1 MSNISILAAKGA
13 QNKNNSILNTESSS
27 STLSKLVAGEKT
39 DNMIAEEERAKNQGG
54 FFGGIGY
61 FFEKIGLGFL
71 SGIEGIWDYAAGG
84 LAKLFGAD
92 DWAEQQFANDWVDY
106 NHADEWFNP
115 SDGWKTAG
123 DVAGGIGTSLPA
135 IAGVAAAGAI
145 AYFSGGTL
153 APVAAGL
160 ISASIAGLGAAGN
173 ATKEAYRETGELTG
187 KEFGYGA
194 LVGVTEGVIEGVS
207 AGIGVGTG
215 QVVKGIS
222 KSFGKEV
229 AESAT
234 RQTLG
239 KAMIKGFIGEAF
251 EEGVAEMITPV
262 WKRLTYDPNAKNA
275 TAQEIGY
282 AALIGGLSGAL
293 MGGFDVS
300 VRNISSTSRGNTI
313 AAEGKSNDVL
323 NMAQQLSEYETENN
337 TGYEQFQVVKNTLSE
352 LQTSLQKTGGQVSTL
367 RQKMLLGVLEQANTS
382 AAFTPFVAQSAR
394 NIVNNA
400 EVIAQ
405 KLSSYGYTDANGKAV
420 TFTAEQ
426 ITEGIDVNKP
436 QSFVTALKTNAVL
449 RTLAVADATGRLS
462 LDSAKFKQ
470 ATLMGQQLASQVDLN
485 RFIETATD
493 SELKAVGEKLG
504 IENWQGITS
513 DEFNSKIIDF
523 VNNGGVETYRKE
535 RLIVKDIQN
544 IDPTT
549 ATSIPKLI
557 NIKEDGAVRYTK
569 NGTDIAVIKN
579 GDTYRIYDY
588 ESGRLTKTLTKA
600 EVNKILREI
609 NSHQQEA
616 AGAVTKELEKQS
628 ELARQASEI
637 DAYARENIKDYA
649 KLNESNKSMIRAI
662 IRQGRAAG
670 VADDFLLTTARV
682 SARSGLNIVFNKEAS
697 FVTASGTYADGAIDL
712 KNNRIIIN
720 PEAKTRTGE
729 MILIHELTHA
739 VYNNNGV
746 LTVAEGLKSMSNAEK
761 EAIRKRYKA
770 IGKGGAVEVSDEINA
785 HFAEQ
790 TLANKNILERLVA
803 DKPTVKEKILSFFKK
818 STTDYSEDTKLT
830 GAAKK
835 LYNQY
840 KKLFDEFAARNQQG
854 NLLENQAQI
863 ADSKAFA
870 LANDDKNSYNS
881 QKGAVDYGKE
891 TSKTNQTTE
900 NSETIRRNDV
910 RSDSGQRVISVFN
923 DYGTIRQLSE
933 IVKNAKTAEKIGE
946 IFSEIY
952 TKPQTETQ
960 ENLAWHA
967 ENEDITIYFAKPR
980 NNSANIYSY
989 DGKNLIVNE
998 NISEKNLVDIL
1009 NKEKPIK
1016 RIISSD
1022 KIAHISSERWSRFI
1036 SSQPNAYLTR
1046 IPIQQFLDMTT
1057 EDYVTQRQLNAR
1069 SSQISKKLS
1078 VETIK
1083 NKADEFM
1090 YLEIDLK
1097 NKRVTNHEGRHRMT
1111 ALLNAG
1117 NAFADV
1123 FVIPVND
1130 TGVESYGNIEVQGQF
1145 NTDKHNLGLVR
1156 AKSAKFANA
1165 INEVFRKDDGNIRY
1179 ALPETDSKGNAL
1191 TTAQR
1196 EYFKDS
1202 KVVDNDGKLLINY
1215 HGTDADFTVFDNS
1228 KSLKSIIEGGLYFTT
1243 DRQNAEAY
1251 ASRQG
1256 NQGRVIEAYL
1266 NITGYLDLTNTSQ
1279 EYVSDVIEH
1288 IPPDQIELAEK
1299 INLELYGGFSFV
1311 DLANNVYKNNGSYRN
1326 ACEVIEGWGYDGAMQ
1341 DNETY
1346 VAFHSNQI
1354 KTINNINP
1362 TINDD
1367 IRYALENDTEVKD
1380 LVAVHNLS
1388 QEKLKQSIKL
1398 GGFAVPSIAITKT
1411 DFGHENFGEI
1421 SLIFG
1426 KQTISPTDRRNKV
1439 YDSDVYSRRFPSV
1452 VNKISEKNLNELL
1465 KTFWN
1470 AAKVFNSSP
1479 SMLESDLEFTTK
1491 ENAAYM
1497 LSREDFVKYQYLTEQ
1512 GITIEKK
1519 QKQKQGRAGLPLK
1532 YVQEFA
1538 QKHKEIVDRYND
1550 TEVIEQ
1556 LTPEITK
1563 VYNQM
1568 YADYNLEK
1576 EKTVSYKD
1584 ADHFLYDVAEYN
1596 VRGEKA
1602 FVTDDIYALRD
1613 DIDAALKGKEK
1624 EFEQYVQNL
1633 VDKYYEDTRYFRNN
1647 VDLFTNSG
1655 NRRSFNALYTEATL
1669 ENIVSYMTGKVQNEE
1684 GYNYGTGN
1692 IRSVMSKQFKSV
1704 EEIKQSADRLVNHE
1718 QMEALKAATDS
1729 KTFEIAAE
1737 MAKLSSE
1744 KNSFIA
1750 TDTALDIL
1758 VEIAK
1763 SSQTNARI
1771 ISIFN
1776 DYYGKSPSQS
1786 LITDIQAYL
1795 KKLKEYQTEYFE
1807 AKPQR
1812 AVYFSEVLEVIA
1824 PENVDS
1830 EIVDFFNNQG
1840 IRVELYNEDTNSRSS
1855 IIKNL
1860 PDDVKFALPM
1870 DENKDRVIGGLTRGQ
1885 RAKFVANNTK
1895 LKVYSKTDAV
1905 DIINSIIDE
1914 RLVLGDK
1921 YGSLSGKNKS
1931 EAIDMLFRQLNAT
1944 TEGYRGTAALHIAD
1958 YLIENTVLNDLYIDD
1973 SSEAMWQLKI
1983 LQGYMHKVDLKS
1995 IQGEINYKYDKK
2007 NSINLVWGAKQ
2018 GGMAPDVIAQELNSL
2033 GIPIDAINEADCFF
2047 EMVDTYN
2054 SLKAQ
2059 INKSADKLKLSTFG
2073 SESQLETLR
2082 QEIAKDILRAYDEK
2096 GTQSKY
2102 GKLVEKYTTKIQSL
2116 KRQVKETERRNNV
2129 LNAALEKAQNMKD
2142 LKLGTFLNAT
2152 EFKSDIFKQS
2162 IERLGKIKWRGNL
2175 NSSGTHRIM
2184 ADLKQWYVKDN
2195 PILEDCYEQGIA
2207 DMLDVLSTGNAK
2219 YSTDELVML
2228 NNVLSYFTNFVKNYN
2243 RVYKQGKWIEALPE
2257 AEKYIDILHS
2267 NEQVKVGLFRKF
2279 AGSTYTQTFGD
2290 PMTVARRMDLYENGF
2305 YTEMMTDLREAAID
2319 AQVAEMDVKSSYD
2332 TFLKAHKKYLT
2343 EITKTKVKYK
2353 NVEIP
2358 KAHLIGLA
2366 MTLKREHA
2374 QAGLA
2379 LNGFSFVDTDKKK
2392 IRVNGFAPSVMS
2404 DAELLTAVVEEQAYI
2419 DSLLSDID
2427 REYISILETAYNQD
2441 AKKLKADRDMQRL
2454 GFTNATEDYYYP
2466 IRRGNIAK
2474 NIDTSDIAA
2483 ELDRVSNSS
2492 FNKDTV
2498 KGAKQ
2503 ELFIESADTVFN
2515 RHIHAVCQYSYLS
2528 PAIETF
2534 NRLFNLDI
2542 SGNRNK
2548 PVSIATESAN
2558 TWAKGN
2564 KYFSKLI
2571 SDIQGIPSSSNEGM
2585 KALSFIRGNYAKFQL
2600 GANPKVWFT
2609 QLSSLFS
2616 SSSILDADSI
2626 VKGMAV
2632 STKDVD
2638 TYCSLAKLR
2647 NADNTA
2653 AMAQGVLDRS
2663 VGKVSNALMAPIG
2676 KMDRFVVR
2684 KLFGACQVQ
2693 VAKNGGAK
2701 VGTHENKV
2709 AAGQLLK
2716 RVILETQQNS
2726 IATERSAAM
2735 RSGNEV
2741 LRMLTM
2747 FTADSMKVVGRVID
2761 SIGEYSTIRAKLKA
2775 ATNPDVKARLTTQ
2788 LKAAQRKVRKSV
2800 TALLTSAAFMA
2811 GIAKLFRWLYN
2822 KEDEDETETVVV
2834 DFVGNLFGG
2843 LPLIKDVYAR
2853 IAEGYELDNYAYS
2866 AINDLLDS
2874 ASNVFTAAQNIIS
2887 GTASEQDIAK
2897 SIKNLTYS
2905 VGQLFG
2911 IPTRNLYNVAY
2922 GLTKRISPSS
2932 AYKIDNVFYNKNY
2945 VADLKEAIANDDEQM
2960 IATIMSLLL
2969 NERIGDDVSDKARN
2983 KLHELYAGGYT
2994 VLPKSVGDSI
3004 TYNGET
3010 ITLTNAKQ
3018 ESIKNIYS
3026 KANSIVEKVIANANF
3041 SLLSDKA
3048 QAKAIKQVY
3057 DAYYT
3062 KAINEVLG
3070 LEDDNTL
3077 LQQSKY
3083 LDMSKLSIINAGISE
3098 ITSDKDKSGK
3108 TITGSKK
3115 ANIIKFLNKQTIS
3128 LEEKLLVLALQGYT
3142 VQDGDIRGVSAEKAK
3157 IKLLKYIINLKGLTS
3172 AEKAEL
3178 AQKCGFEVKNGKI
3191 VKQSM
3196 YSYK

>member
-1 MSNISILAAKGA
+1 M
-13 QNKNNSILNTESSS
+13 
-27 STLSKLVAGEKT
+27 STLSKLAQFNSENKKNDLLSKNGSSTLAKLSGIRNNTEYAELVSQAEIEEAKT
-39 DNMIAEEERAKNQGG
+39 QNNGG

-92 DWAEQQFANDWVDY
+92 DWAEQQFANDWVNY

-153 APVAAGL
+153 TPVAAGL
-160 ISASIAGLGAAGN
+160 ISASIAGLGAAGR
-173 ATKEAYRETGELTG
+173 ATKEAYDQTGELGG

-194 LVGVTEGVIEGVS
+194 LVGATEGVIEGVS

-239 KAMIKGFIGEAF
+239 KAIIKGFIGEAF

-275 TAQEIGY
+275 TAQEVGY

-300 VRNISSTSRGNTI
+300 VRNIASTSRGNTI
-313 AAEGKSNDVL
+313 ASEGKANNVL

-352 LQTSLQKTGGQVSTL
+352 LQTSLQKTGGEVTTL

-405 KLSSYGYTDANGKAV
+405 KLSSYGYTDANGKAL

-426 ITEGIDVNKP
+426 IMEGIDTNNP
-436 QSFVTALKTNAVL
+436 QSFVTALKENAVL
-449 RTLAVADATGRLS
+449 RTLAVADATGQLS
-462 LDSAKFKQ
+462 LDSARFKQ

-493 SELKAVGEKLG
+493 SELKAVGEQLG
-504 IENWQGITS
+504 IDNWQGITS
-513 DEFNSKIIDF
+513 EEFNNKIIDF

-535 RLIVKDIQN
+535 RLIVKDVQN
-544 IDPTT
+544 LDPTT

-628 ELARQASEI
+628 ELAKQASEI
-637 DAYARENIKDYA
+637 DSYARENIKDYA

-670 VADDFLLTTARV
+670 VADDFLLSTARV
-682 SARSGLNIVFNKEAS
+682 SARSGLNVVFSKEAS

-712 KNNRIIIN
+712 KNNRIVIN

-739 VYNNNGV
+739 VYNNNGI

-818 STTDYSEDTKLT
+818 STTDYSEDAKLT

-835 LYNQY
+835 LYKQY

-863 ADSKAFA
+863 SDSKAFA
-870 LANDDKNSYNS
+870 LANDDKNSYNN

-891 TSKTNQTTE
+891 TSKTNQTD
-900 NSETIRRNDV
+900 SERHSLGNVQGRQRTNQVSSLRDFSR
-910 RSDSGQRVISVFN
+910 DSKKARLEDTADRLEYLKILKEGGHTQVKIDN
-923 DYGTIRQLSE
+923 IG
-933 IVKNAKTAEKIGE
+933 VKNFISYIEVKEDALLPVLKEIRAENEKIG
-946 IFSEIY
+946 FKTKYTVSGFNVSGDSVNYDNALGLYSPSYDTIY
-952 TKPQTETQ
+952 
-960 ENLAWHA
+960 LRLFAD
-967 ENEDITIYFAKPR
+967 EDIT
-980 NNSANIYSY
+980 NTN
-989 DGKNLIVNE
+989 
-998 NISEKNLVDIL
+998 
-1009 NKEKPIK
+1009 
-1016 RIISSD
+1016 
-1022 KIAHISSERWSRFI
+1022 
-1036 SSQPNAYLTR
+1036 
-1046 IPIQQFLDMTT
+1046 
-1057 EDYVTQRQLNAR
+1057 
-1069 SSQISKKLS
+1069 
-1078 VETIK
+1078 
-1083 NKADEFM
+1083 
-1090 YLEIDLK
+1090 
-1097 NKRVTNHEGRHRMT
+1097 NHERLHNVERKYPDLFKAFKAEVKQLFGNDYK
-1111 ALLNAG
+1111 NA
-1117 NAFADV
+1117 
-1123 FVIPVND
+1123 
-1130 TGVESYGNIEVQGQF
+1130 VESVAKDWGLAEFNLKESEFLAEFFAGGERIDFGLDIDAKRDVVVEKYRKLLAKKGNL
-1145 NTDKHNLGLVR
+1145 DNL
-1156 AKSAKFANA
+1156 
-1165 INEVFRKDDGNIRY
+1165 RY
-1179 ALPETDSKGNAL
+1179 ALPETDSKGNTL

-1202 KVVDNDGKLLINY
+1202 KVVDEKGQLLPVY
-1215 HGTDADFTVFDNS
+1215 HGTNSREETSVWNSKYNWYDTEYKTFTVFKPNEDTTGFFFADEYDNA
-1228 KSLKSIIEGGLYFTT
+1228 GGYGSTVY
-1243 DRQNAEAY
+1243 E
-1251 ASRQG
+1251 
-1256 NQGRVIEAYL
+1256 VYL
-1266 NITGYLDLTNTSQ
+1266 NIKNPLI
-1279 EYVSDVIEH
+1279 IEC
-1288 IPPDQIELAEK
+1288 
-1299 INLELYGGFSFV
+1299 NN
-1311 DLANNVYKNNGSYRN
+1311 ANYSSITYNGITQDTYEW
-1326 ACEVIEGWGYDGAMQ
+1326 AAWAKKKGYDGVVFKNIRDGVDYGAMQ
-1341 DNETY
+1341 KSLNEY
-1346 VAFHSNQI
+1346 VAFSSRQI
-1354 KTINNINP
+1354 KQINNKRP
-1362 TINDD
+1362 TFDND
-1367 IRYALENDTEVKD
+1367 IRYALSKDSDIKD
-1380 LVAVHNLS
+1380 LVAIHNTT
-1388 QEKLKQSIKL
+1388 ETKLLDSIKL
-1398 GGFAVPSIAITKT
+1398 GGLAVPSIAITKA
-1411 DFGHENFGEI
+1411 DYGHENFGEI
-1421 SLIFG
+1421 SLIF
-1426 KQTISPTDRRNKV
+1426 KKDSVDPANTKNKV
-1439 YDSDVYSRRFPSV
+1439 YNADVYSKRFPKTVTKFSDSAV
-1452 VNKISEKNLNELL
+1452 DELQAKFAESAKIFNEKTYSIEDYLKDDTIGNIVDKLFYKNYVRIEFLKDSGIAFEPVYKDYSLGNSKDEAVLEMLISKFEPIITNKQEADYDYVMENVKPEV
-1465 KTFWN
+1465 
-1470 AAKVFNSSP
+1470 AKVLKEQYTKLSEN
-1479 SMLESDLEFTTK
+1479 TT
-1491 ENAAYM
+1491 M
-1497 LSREDFVKYQYLTEQ
+1497 QSL
-1512 GITIEKK
+1512 KK
-1519 QKQKQGRAGLPLK
+1519 
-1532 YVQEFA
+1532 
-1538 QKHKEIVDRYND
+1538 
-1550 TEVIEQ
+1550 
-1556 LTPEITK
+1556 
-1563 VYNQM
+1563 
-1568 YADYNLEK
+1568 
-1576 EKTVSYKD
+1576 SYKELAENID
-1584 ADHFLYDVAEYN
+1584 NDLYFREVDNYIIKAKEHYKNKGSKVLDERESY
-1596 VRGEKA
+1596 EK
-1602 FVTDDIYALRD
+1602 LRE
-1613 DIDAALKGKEK
+1613 LTNGKEK
-1624 EFEQYVQNL
+1624 EIKRYIRELLN
-1633 VDKYYEDTRYFRNN
+1633 KYDEGLYFRN
-1647 VDLFTNSG
+1647 DKDYYTSSG
-1655 NRRSFNALYTEATL
+1655 YPRSFNQLYNKADL
-1669 ENIVSYMTGKVQNEE
+1669 QSIVQYMVGNVQNSE
-1684 GYNYGTGN
+1684 GYSYGVGN
-1692 IRSVMSKQFKSV
+1692 VRSLLAKQYKSIS
-1704 EEIKQSADRLVNHE
+1704 EIKQDSDKILSAEEMGEFKAESQRLF
-1718 QMEALKAATDS
+1718 EALCD
-1729 KTFEIAAE
+1729 EIGVQE
-1737 MAKLSSE
+1737 GVYGV
-1744 KNSFIA
+1744 
-1750 TDTALDIL
+1750 DTTPDLL
-1758 VEIAK
+1758 VEIAGK
-1763 SSQTNARI
+1763 KITTENILKTFREWHRPI
-1771 ISIFN
+1771 PKIDTISNIKQFFAQLK
-1776 DYYGKSPSQS
+1776 DYP
-1786 LITDIQAYL
+1786 
-1795 KKLKEYQTEYFE
+1795 TEYFE
-1807 AKPQR
+1807 VKPQR
-1812 AVYFSEVLEVIA
+1812 V
-1824 PENVDS
+1824 
-1830 EIVDFFNNQG
+1830 VDFGEVVKVFAPSSTDPQIIDYFTSNN
-1840 IRVELYNEDTNSRSS
+1840 INVELYDSS
-1855 IIKNL
+1855 TPTRAELVKTL
-1860 PDDVKFALPM
+1860 PDDIKFALPI
-1870 DENKDRVIGGLTRGQ
+1870 DENEDRVVGGLTRGQ

-1958 YLIENTVLNDLYIDD
+1958 YLIENTILNDMYVDD

-2033 GIPIDAINEADCFF
+2033 GIPINAINEADCFF

-2073 SESQLETLR
+2073 SESQLENLR
-2082 QEIAKDILRAYDEK
+2082 QEIARDILLAYDEK

-2257 AEKYIDILHS
+2257 AEKYIGILHS
-2267 NEQVKVGLFRKF
+2267 NEKIKVGLFKKF

-2319 AQVAEMDVKSSYD
+2319 AQVAEMEVKSKYD
-2332 TFLKAHKKYLT
+2332 NFLSAHKKYLT

-2353 NVEIP
+2353 DVEIP
-2358 KAHLIGLA
+2358 KAQLIGLA

-2392 IRVNGFAPSVMS
+2392 IRVRGFAPSVMS

-2419 DSLLSDID
+2419 DSLLSDTD

-2548 PVSIATESAN
+2548 PISIATESAN

-2571 SDIQGIPSSSNEGM
+2571 SDIQGIPSSSSEGM

-2600 GANPKVWFT
+2600 GANPKVWLT

-2616 SSSILDADSI
+2616 SSSILDADSL

-2638 TYCSLAKLR
+2638 TYCPLAKLR
-2647 NADNTA
+2647 NSDNTA

-2693 VAKNGGAK
+2693 VAKDGGAK

-2761 SIGEYSTIRAKLKA
+2761 SVGEYSTIKAKLKA
-2775 ATNPDVKARLTTQ
+2775 ATDPDVKARLTTQ
-2788 LKAAQRKVRKSV
+2788 LKAAQRKMRKSV

-2822 KEDEDETETVVV
+2822 KEDENETETVVV

-2843 LPLIKDVYAR
+2843 LPLVKDVYAR

-2874 ASNVFTAAQNIIS
+2874 ASNMFKAAQDIIS
-2887 GTASEQDIAK
+2887 GTASEQDIARNIK
-2897 SIKNLTYS
+2897 SLTYS
-2905 VGQLFG
+2905 VGQIFG

-2922 GLTKRISPSS
+2922 GLTKRVSPSS

-2945 VADLKEAIANDDEQM
+2945 VSDLKEAIANDDEQM

-2969 NERIGDDVSDKARN
+2969 NERIGDDVSDKVRN
-2983 KLHELYAGGYT
+2983 KLHELYAGGYS

-3026 KANSIVEKVIANANF
+3026 KANNVVEKVIANTGFA
-3041 SLLSDKA
+3041 LLSDKA

-3077 LQQSKY
+3077 LQQAKY
-3083 LDMSKLSIINAGISE
+3083 LDMAKLSVINAGISE

-3115 ANIIKFLNKQTIS
+3115 ANIIKFLNKQAIS

-3142 VQDGDIRGVSAEKAK
+3142 VQDGDIRNVSAAKAK

-3178 AQKCGFEVKNGKI
+3178 AQKCGFEVRNGKI

>member
-1 MSNISILAAKGA
+1 M
-13 QNKNNSILNTESSS
+13 
-27 STLSKLVAGEKT
+27 STLSKLAQFNSENKKNDLLSKNGSSTLAKLSGIRNNTEYAELVAQAEIEEAKT
-39 DNMIAEEERAKNQGG
+39 QNNGG

-61 FFEKIGLGFL
+61 VFEKIGLGFL

-92 DWAEQQFANDWVDY
+92 DWAEQQFANDWVNY

-153 APVAAGL
+153 TPVAAGL
-160 ISASIAGLGAAGN
+160 ISASIAGLGAAGR
-173 ATKEAYRETGELTG
+173 ATKEAYDQTGELGG

-194 LVGVTEGVIEGVS
+194 LVGATEGVIEGVS

-275 TAQEIGY
+275 TAQEVGY

-300 VRNISSTSRGNTI
+300 VRNIASTSRGNTI
-313 AAEGKSNDVL
+313 ASEGKTNNVL
-323 NMAQQLSEYETENN
+323 NMAQQLSEYETQNN

-352 LQTSLQKTGGQVSTL
+352 LQTSLQKTGGEVTTL

-382 AAFTPFVAQSAR
+382 AAFTPFIAQSAR

-426 ITEGIDVNKP
+426 IMEGIDTNNP
-436 QSFVTALKTNAVL
+436 QSFVTALKENAVL
-449 RTLAVADATGRLS
+449 RTLAVADATGQLS

-513 DEFNSKIIDF
+513 DEFNNKIIDF

-682 SARSGLNIVFNKEAS
+682 SARSGLNVVFNKEAS

-746 LTVAEGLKSMSNAEK
+746 LTVTEGLKSMSNAEK

-818 STTDYSEDTKLT
+818 STTDYSEDAKLT

-863 ADSKAFA
+863 SDSKAFA

-900 NSETIRRNDV
+900 NQEESRRNESL
-910 RSDSGQRVISVFN
+910 RGSGGRVVSVFN
-923 DYGTIRQLSE
+923 DYGTTRQLSE
-933 IVKNAKTAEKIGE
+933 IIKNPRTIEKIGE

-960 ENLAWHA
+960 EYLKWHA
-967 ENEDITIYFAKPR
+967 DTEEIAIYFAKTR
-980 NNSANIYSY
+980 SQGANVYFY
-989 DGKNLIVNE
+989 DGKNLILSE
-998 NISEKNLVDIL
+998 NASEKNLVDIL
-1009 NKEKPIK
+1009 NREKPIN

-1022 KIAHISSERWSRFI
+1022 KIAHISSERWNKFI
-1036 SSQPNAYLTR
+1036 NWRPDAYLTR
-1046 IPIQQFLDMTT
+1046 ISIQQFLDMTT
-1057 EDYVTQRQLNAR
+1057 DSYVTQRQINAV
-1069 SSQISKKLS
+1069 SSRKSKNTS
-1078 VETIK
+1078 VQDIK
-1083 NKADEFM
+1083 NTSGEFM

-1123 FVIPVND
+1123 FVVPVND

-1156 AKSAKFANA
+1156 AKSARFANS

-1179 ALPETDSKGNAL
+1179 ALPETDSKGNTL
-1191 TTAQR
+1191 TAAQR

-1202 KVVDNDGKLLINY
+1202 KVVDEKGQLLPVY
-1215 HGTDADFTVFDNS
+1215 HGTGNNDFTVFDIKKS
-1228 KSLKSIIEGGLYFTT
+1228 KSTGLLGQGFYFTS
-1243 DRQNAEAY
+1243 NLSEAAEKY
-1251 ASRQG
+1251 AKK
-1256 NQGRVIEAYL
+1256 NGRVLSAYL
-1266 NITGYLDLTNTSQ
+1266 NIKKPLEVDLVHKSSVISKLRDDFGGTFDVDY
-1279 EYVSDVIEH
+1279 YVYSARYRDRV
-1288 IPPDQIELAEK
+1288 DTKRL
-1299 INLELYGGFSFV
+1299 LELIR
-1311 DLANNVYKNNGSYRN
+1311 KQ
-1326 ACEVIEGWGYDGAMQ
+1326 GYDGIINKQ
-1341 DNETY
+1341 KGYY
-1346 VAFHSNQI
+1346 VALDSNQI
-1354 KTINNINP
+1354 KLVNNINP

-1367 IRYALENDTEVKD
+1367 IRYALENDAEVKD

-1532 YVQEFA
+1532 YIQEFA

-1556 LTPEITK
+1556 LTPEITQ

-1584 ADHFLYDVAEYN
+1584 ADRFLYDVAEYN

-1613 DIDAALKGKEK
+1613 DIDAALKGKDK

-1776 DYYGKSPSQS
+1776 DYYGKSPSQA

-1795 KKLKEYQTEYFE
+1795 KELKEYQTEYFE

-1840 IRVELYNEDTNSRSS
+1840 IRVELYNENTNSRSS

-1870 DENKDRVIGGLTRGQ
+1870 DENEDRVVGGLTRGQ

-1958 YLIENTVLNDLYIDD
+1958 YLIENTILNDMYIDD

-1995 IQGEINYKYDKK
+1995 IQSEINYKYDKK

-2033 GIPIDAINEADCFF
+2033 GVRIDAINEADCFF
-2047 EMVDTYN
+2047 EMVNTYN

-2059 INKSADKLKLSTFG
+2059 INKRADKQKLSTFG

-2082 QEIAKDILRAYDEK
+2082 QEIARDILLAYDEK

-2102 GKLVEKYTTKIQSL
+2102 GKLVEKYTAKIQGL
-2116 KRQVKETERRNNV
+2116 KQQVKETERRNNV

-2207 DMLDVLSTGNAK
+2207 DMLDVLSSGNAK
-2219 YSTDELVML
+2219 YTTDELVML

-2267 NEQVKVGLFRKF
+2267 NEQVKVGLFKKF

-2319 AQVAEMDVKSSYD
+2319 AQVAEMDVKSKYD
-2332 TFLKAHKKYLT
+2332 NFLSAHKKYLT

-2353 NVEIP
+2353 DVEIP

-2379 LNGFSFVDTDKKK
+2379 LNGFSFIDTDKKK
-2392 IRVNGFAPSVMS
+2392 IRVRGFAPSVMS
-2404 DAELLTAVVEEQAYI
+2404 DADLLTAVVEEQMYI
-2419 DSLLSDID
+2419 DRLLSDTD

-2548 PVSIATESAN
+2548 PISIATESAN

-2571 SDIQGIPSSSNEGM
+2571 SDIQGIPSSSSEGM
-2585 KALSFIRGNYAKFQL
+2585 KVLSFIRGNYAKYQL
-2600 GANPKVWFT
+2600 GANPKVWLT
-2609 QLSSLFS
+2609 QLSSIFS

-2638 TYCSLAKLR
+2638 TYCPLARLR
-2647 NADNTA
+2647 NSDNTA

-2676 KMDRFVVR
+2676 KMDRLVVR

-2693 VAKNGGAK
+2693 VAKDGGAK

-2761 SIGEYSTIRAKLKA
+2761 SVGEYSTIRAKLKA
-2775 ATNPDVKARLTTQ
+2775 ATNPDVKAKLTTQ
-2788 LKAAQRKVRKSV
+2788 LKVAQRKVRKSV

-2811 GIAKLFRWLYN
+2811 GVAKLFRWLYN
-2822 KEDEDETETVVV
+2822 KEDENETETVVV

-2866 AINDLLDS
+2866 TINNLLDS
-2874 ASNVFTAAQNIIS
+2874 ASNVFKAAQDIIS
-2887 GTASEQDIAK
+2887 GTAPEQDIAK
-2897 SIKNLTYS
+2897 NIKNLTYS

-2922 GLTKRISPSS
+2922 GLTKRVSPST
-2932 AYKIDNVFYNKNY
+2932 AYKIDAKFYNKNY
-2945 VADLKEAIANDDEQM
+2945 VSDLKQAIANDDEKL

-2969 NERIGDDVSDKARN
+2969 NERIGDDVSDTARN
-2983 KLHELYAGGYT
+2983 KMHKLYAEGYT
-2994 VLPKSVGDSI
+2994 VLPKSIGDSI

-3010 ITLTNAKQ
+3010 ITLTNNKQ

-3026 KANSIVEKVIANANF
+3026 KANDIIEKAIALPDFA
-3041 SLLSDKA
+3041 LLSEKA
-3048 QAKAIKQVY
+3048 QAKAIKQIY

-3070 LEDDNTL
+3070 LEDENNL
-3077 LQQSKY
+3077 LEQAKY
-3083 LDMSKLSIINAGISE
+3083 FDIAKLSIINAGISE
-3098 ITSDKDKSGK
+3098 ITSDKDKTGK

-3115 ANIIKFLNKQTIS
+3115 AKVIKFLNTQSITQ
-3128 LEEKLLVLALQGYT
+3128 EQKLLILALQGYT
-3142 VQDGDIRGVSAEKAK
+3142 IQDGDIRTLSAEKAK
-3157 IKLLKYIINLKGLTS
+3157 IKLLRYIINLKGLTS
-3172 AEKAEL
+3172 AERAEL
-3178 AQKCGFEVKNGKI
+3178 AKKCGFEVRNGKI

-3196 YSYK
+3196 YSK